1 VKIFSKKLIIFPL
14 LSFFLTMQT
23 TINLKL
29 KSENLINSQEN
40 NSSLLLEE
48 TITSSY
54 ILGPYDS
61 ISINFEGVP
70 LFSKIYF
77 IDEQGEI
84 FLPELKRFS
93 AGGKTIKELENLL
106 QEKYKPFIIDPKISI
121 NISEYRPVKVYLGGE
136 LKKPGLYTLNNLP
149 RLFDAIKSA
158 SGLTQYSNL
167 EDIEIIRKNSLSQG
181 GGKIKTSIN
190 LLSLLENGDQSINI
204 RIFDGDYIFVK
215 KSSELISKQLRLIT
229 RTNINPDQISVF
241 VTGNVPNPGLKSI
254 PSDSTIRAAIASAG
268 GKLDLSGQISL
279 VRFSHEGKAKK
290 RIFKIN
296 KNSEKG
302 SYDNPILMHSDI
314 INVNKNIL
322 GNITSTLNNVAA
334 PLVTSYGIYS
344 LFD

>member
-1 VKIFSKKLIIFPL
+1 
-14 LSFFLTMQT
+14 MQT

-29 KSENLINSQEN
+29 KSENLIDNQEN

-54 ILGPYDS
+54 ILGPNDS
-61 ISINFEGVP
+61 ISINFEGLP

-93 AGGKTIKELENLL
+93 AGGKTIKELENIL
-106 QEKYKPFIIDPKISI
+106 QEKYRPFIIDPSISIKISG
-121 NISEYRPVKVYLGGE
+121 YRPVKVYLGGE
-136 LKKPGLYTLNNLP
+136 LKKPGLYTLNNLGGELKKPDLYTLNNLP

-158 SGLTQYSNL
+158 GGLTQYSNL

-181 GGKIKTSIN
+181 GGEIKTSIN
-190 LLSLLENGDQSINI
+190 LLSLLENGDQSKNI

-229 RTNINPDQISVF
+229 RTNINPNQISVF
-241 VTGNVPNPGLKSI
+241 VTGNVPNPGLNSI

-268 GKLDLSGQISL
+268 GKLELSGQISL

-302 SYDNPILMHSDI
+302 SYDNPILMDGDI
-314 INVNKNIL
+314 INVNKNLL
-322 GNITSTLNNVAA
+322 GSITSSLNNVAA